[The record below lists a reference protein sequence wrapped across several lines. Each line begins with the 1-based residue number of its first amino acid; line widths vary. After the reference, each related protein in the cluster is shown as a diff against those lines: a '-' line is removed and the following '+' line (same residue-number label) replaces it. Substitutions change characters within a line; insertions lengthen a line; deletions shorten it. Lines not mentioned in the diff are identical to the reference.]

1 MKIKLLSILL
11 MVFFLTACEANPLLN
26 TDAEKVLDV
35 TEQIVEFPLPVG
47 YKPDFTSSLKGYTL
61 VSYRTEN
68 DNGHLYFLQSK
79 DSADGENLQKILN
92 NLVPGNSDGEGS
104 QIVLDT
110 YPITI
115 RGQETDMILLEGKN
129 SDGKEYRQVIVDFEG
144 KGGPAVLV
152 FSELSSDWDLGKVE
166 KLIATIQ

>member
-1 MKIKLLSILL
+1 
-11 MVFFLTACEANPLLN
+11 
-26 TDAEKVLDV
+26 
-35 TEQIVEFPLPVG
+35 
-47 YKPDFTSSLKGYTL
+47 
-61 VSYRTEN
+61 
-68 DNGHLYFLQSK
+68 
-79 DSADGENLQKILN
+79 
-92 NLVPGNSDGEGS
+92 
-104 QIVLDT
+104 VLDT

>member
-1 MKIKLLSILL
+1 

-26 TDAEKVLDV
+26 TDAEKVLEV

-68 DNGHLYFLQSK
+68 ENGHLYFLQSK
-79 DSADGENLQKILN
+79 DAADEENLQNILN
-92 NLVPGNSDGEGS
+92 NLVPGTSDREGN

-110 YPITI
+110 SPITI
-115 RGQETDMILLEGKN
+115 RGQETNMILLEGKN
-129 SDGKEYRQVIVDFEG
+129 SDGKEYRQVIINFEG
-144 KGGPAVLV
+144 KGGPAVFV

-166 KLIATIQ
+166 KLIVSIQ